1 MKITT
6 MTKFSTKKKRE
17 KQVVFEEET
26 LLLDKACK
34 ECYKQKQKL
43 INENDYDEDDH
54 DEDDE
59 IHDKKNACNNYY
71 KQNRTRNNRLF
82 HRME

>member
-1 MKITT
+1 MKITI
-6 MTKFSTKKKRE
+6 MTKFSTKKNCE

-26 LLLDKACK
+26 LSHDKACR
-34 ECYKQKQKL
+34 ECYMQKQKL
-43 INENDYDEDDH
+43 INEDDYDAA
-54 DEDDE
+54 DE
-59 IHDKKNACNNYY
+59 ILDKKNACNNYY

>member
-1 MKITT
+1 
-6 MTKFSTKKKRE
+6 MTKFSTKKKKRE
-17 KQVVFEEET
+17 KQVVLEEET
-26 LLLDKACK
+26 LSHDKICK

-43 INENDYDEDDH
+43 INEDDYDEDD
-54 DEDDE
+54 E
-59 IHDKKNACNNYY
+59 ISDKKNACNNYY